1 MVKITHING
10 DEKFVTKG
18 AFESIFKP
26 LGYKLVVNKE
36 IQEEENIQEIEEDLT
51 GNEETLNNE
60 KESENEEES
69 ETEET
74 EEDNDFPRDDLKSEQ
89 KTKRK

>member
-36 IQEEENIQEIEEDLT
+36 IQEEKNIVEKIKENLT
-51 GNEETLNNE
+51 GN
-60 KESENEEES
+60 K
-69 ETEET
+69 ETEEKK
-74 EEDNDFPRDDLKSEQ
+74 EEENDFPRDDLKSEQ

>member
-36 IQEEENIQEIEEDLT
+36 IQEEKNIQEIEEDLT
-51 GNEETLNNE
+51 GNEETLNDE
-60 KESENEEES
+60 EESENEE
-69 ETEET
+69 TEE
-74 EEDNDFPRDDLKSEQ
+74 ENDFPRDDLKSEQ